1 MSVPQRLRGVKVLKA
16 VSSAL
21 RLQILNLLFDRGS
34 LSYTELMGSLKMNPS
49 RDAGR
54 FAYHL
59 KFLLKADLVEADV
72 ETRKYLLTEL
82 GKMVIEVAD
91 RVEKRASKPKG
102 MLVRASRLALEE
114 FDVNRIANSLIH
126 EAKMPADLAQKVS
139 KEAESRLIKSKTK
152 YLTAPLVREMVNA
165 ILVEKGL
172 EEYRHKLTRLGL
184 PVYEVSMLIESKS
197 KNLQDPSS
205 IREAAGEAVLN
216 EYTLLNVFPR
226 DIADAHLSG
235 AIHIDGLDSWIL
247 KPSEVVHDLRFFF
260 QNGLSTEK
268 LSVLRSHSPPQ
279 NMESA
284 LFTVLNVILHSAREV
299 SGTQTLPYFNLFL
312 APFTKEADQTRIKET
327 LRSFILSLGQL
338 SNASIALELTAPKFI
353 DNRSATGP
361 FGKPCGKYEDF
372 QQETQQLA
380 STILDILSEESSTV
394 PLFSPKV
401 IVAVRS
407 EIFSDERAKALF
419 LKAHRLASEKGLVYF
434 AYLRRE
440 EQSQAVYSGSGCR
453 FDTDLNGD
461 WETDTLRTGC
471 LGTVA
476 VNLPRIVYEC
486 ANDKAKFLDL
496 LRERLEL
503 AARALDIKYVAL
515 KKDENLLPFLEQNCE
530 GDRYYSLDTSSR
542 LISLIGVKEA
552 VEAFSGKNAYQ
563 DEKASQFLDEIIA
576 CSFDF
581 LHRAGRKRGKR
592 LLPALLSSNEA
603 PKRLAQLD
611 IDRFGL
617 GKVKHMGTREKPFY
631 TSVSGLLVKNG
642 QIPVELLA
650 AEQKLDRLRAGGSLC
665 MVELGSDEYT
675 PDSLASLSQQIFEQ
689 GKIEFFTY
697 DRKFTFCAK
706 CKRSWFGV
714 LHKCPVCGAVGTLRV
729 CDRSAVKEA

>member
-1 MSVPQRLRGVKVLKA
+1 LSVPQRLRGVKVLKA
-16 VSSAL
+16 VSSPL
-21 RLQILNLLFDRGS
+21 RLQILNLLFDRGP
-34 LSYTELMGSLKMNPS
+34 LTYTELMGSLKMNPG

-139 KEAESRLIKSKTK
+139 KEAESRLLKSKTK

-197 KNLQDPSS
+197 KHQDSS
-205 IREAAGEAVLN
+205 SVREAAGEAVLN

-312 APFTKEADQTRIKET
+312 APFTKEADQTRTKET

-338 SNASIALELTAPKFI
+338 SNASISLELTVPKFI
-353 DNRSATGP
+353 DNKSAIGP
-361 FGKPCGKYEDF
+361 FGKSCGKYEDF

-380 STILDILSEESSTV
+380 STILDILSEESSTA

-401 IVAVRS
+401 IVAVRP

-440 EQSQAVYSGSGCR
+440 GQSQAVYSGSGCR
-453 FDTDLNGD
+453 FGTDLNGD

-471 LGTVA
+471 LGVVA

-486 ANDKAKFLDL
+486 TNDKAKFLDL

-503 AARALDIKYVAL
+503 ATRALDIKYVAL
-515 KKDENLLPFLEQNCE
+515 KKDEALMPFLEQSCE
-530 GDRYYSLDTSSR
+530 GDRYYSLDTSSK
-542 LISLIGVKEA
+542 LISLVGVKEA
-552 VEAFSGKNAYQ
+552 VEAFSGKDTYQ

-581 LHRAGRKRGKR
+581 LHRAGRKRGRR
-592 LLPALLSSNEA
+592 LLPALLSSSEA
-603 PKRLAQLD
+603 PERLAKLD

-631 TSVSGLLVKNG
+631 TSLSGLLVKNG

-665 MVELGSDEYT
+665 TVELGSDEYT
-675 PDSLASLSQQIFEQ
+675 PDSLASLSQQIFQQ
-689 GKIEFFTY
+689 GGIEFFTY

>member
-21 RLQILNLLFDRGS
+21 RLQILNLLFDRGP
-34 LSYTELMGSLKMNPS
+34 LSYTELMGLLKMNPS

-184 PVYEVSMLIESKS
+184 PVHEVSMLIESKS
-197 KNLQDPSS
+197 KNLQDSSS

-247 KPSEVVHDLRFFF
+247 KPSEVIHDLRFFF
-260 QNGLSTEK
+260 KNGLSTEK

-299 SGTQTLPYFNLFL
+299 SGAQMLPYFNLFL
-312 APFTKEADQTRIKET
+312 APFTREADQTRIKET

-338 SNASIALELTAPKFI
+338 SNASISLELTVPKFI
-353 DNRSATGP
+353 DNKSATGP

-380 STILDILSEESSTV
+380 SAILDILSEESTTV

-407 EIFSDERAKALF
+407 EIFSNERAKALF

-440 EQSQAVYSGSGCR
+440 GQTQAVYSGSGCR
-453 FDTDLNGD
+453 FDTDLNSD

-471 LGTVA
+471 LGIVA

-503 AARALDIKYVAL
+503 AARALDIKYAAL
-515 KKDENLLPFLEQNCE
+515 KKDEDLLPFLEQNCE

-552 VEAFSGKNAYQ
+552 VEAFSGKNAHQ

-581 LHRAGRKRGKR
+581 LHKASRKRGKR

-617 GKVKHMGTREKPFY
+617 GKVKHTGTREKPVY

-665 MVELGSDEYT
+665 IVELGSDEYT
-675 PDSLASLSQQIFEQ
+675 PDNLASLSQQIFEQ

-697 DRKFTFCAK
+697 DRKFTFCTK
-706 CKRSWFGV
+706 CKKSWFGV

-729 CDRSAVKEA
+729 CDRFAVKEA

>member
-16 VSSAL
+16 VSSPL
-21 RLQILNLLFDRGS
+21 RLQILNLLFDRGP

-361 FGKPCGKYEDF
+361 SGKPCGKYEDF

-440 EQSQAVYSGSGCR
+440 GQSQAVYSGSGCR

>member
-1 MSVPQRLRGVKVLKA
+1 VLKA

-21 RLQILNLLFDRGS
+21 RLQILILLFDRGS

-197 KNLQDPSS
+197 KNLQDSS
-205 IREAAGEAVLN
+205 SVREAAGEAVLN

-247 KPSEVVHDLRFFF
+247 KPSEVIHDLRFFF
-260 QNGLSTEK
+260 KNGLSTEK
-268 LSVLRSHSPPQ
+268 LSVLRSHSPPR

-299 SGTQTLPYFNLFL
+299 SGAQMLPYFNLFL
-312 APFTKEADQTRIKET
+312 APFTREADQTRIKET

-338 SNASIALELTAPKFI
+338 SNASISLELTVPKFI
-353 DNRSATGP
+353 DNKSATGP

-380 STILDILSEESSTV
+380 SAILDILSEESTTV

-407 EIFSDERAKALF
+407 EIFSNERAKALF

-440 EQSQAVYSGSGCR
+440 GQTQAVYSGSGCR
-453 FDTDLNGD
+453 FDTDLNSD
-461 WETDTLRTGC
+461 WQTDTMRTGC
-471 LGTVA
+471 LGIVA

-503 AARALDIKYVAL
+503 AARALDIKYATL
-515 KKDENLLPFLEQNCE
+515 KKDEDLLPFLEQNCE
-530 GDRYYSLDTSSR
+530 GDRYYNLDTSSR

-552 VEAFSGKNAYQ
+552 VEAFSGKNAHQ

-581 LHRAGRKRGKR
+581 LHKASRKRGKR

-617 GKVKHMGTREKPFY
+617 GKVKHTGTREKPVY

-642 QIPVELLA
+642 QIPTELLA

-675 PDSLASLSQQIFEQ
+675 PDNLASLSQQIFEQ

-697 DRKFTFCAK
+697 DRKFTFCTK
-706 CKRSWFGV
+706 CKKSWFGV

-729 CDRSAVKEA
+729 CDRFAVKEA